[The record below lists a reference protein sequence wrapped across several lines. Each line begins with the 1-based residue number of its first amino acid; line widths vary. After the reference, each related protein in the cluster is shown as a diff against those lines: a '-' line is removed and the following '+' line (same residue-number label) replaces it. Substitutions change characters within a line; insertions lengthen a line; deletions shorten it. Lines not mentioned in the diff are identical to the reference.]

1 MHAKSLQLCQIL
13 CDPMD
18 CSLPG
23 SSVMEFSR
31 QEYWSGLPCTLPGG
45 LPGPGIEPVSPALQA
60 DSLLLRH
67 WGSLAPT
74 NQDVQNCL

>member
-1 MHAKSLQLCQIL
+1 MNCMCVA
-13 CDPMD
+13 

-45 LPGPGIEPVSPALQA
+45 LPDPGIEPVSPALQA
-60 DSLLLRH
+60 DSLQLSH

-74 NQDVQNCL
+74 NQDIQNCL